1 MAINYAKQFRTRRTA
16 TPQTQP
22 IPGSNQVK
30 NNAGGF
36 AWQITPWERMER
48 FLVLGAEGGTYY
60 VGEQNLVK
68 QNHDSVLAC
77 LKEDGSRVVR
87 TIVEV
92 STAGRAYKND
102 PAIFALALACAHGNQ
117 DAKQAAYAA
126 VPKVCRIGT
135 HLFHFAEYVGALR
148 GWGRG
153 LRNAVGRWYTQREAD
168 KLAYQM
174 VKYQSRDKWSHGDL
188 LRLAHPTPPAQ
199 GHDALFRWAVGGV
212 EALNGSLRQV
222 KRRVG
227 GKTQTQAYAELS
239 TKNLPAIVNAFEE
252 AKTADE
258 KRTIVLILER
268 NLPRECVRTEM
279 LNSVKVWDAL
289 LQNMPMTAMIR
300 NLGKMSQVGLLK
312 PLSAASKLVCERL
325 VDVER
330 IRKARIHPLQV
341 LIALKT
347 YAQGHGFKGSLKW
360 DPVQQ
365 IADTMDDTFYA
376 SFGNVTPIGKPV
388 LLGLDVSGSMTCG
401 SIAGTMLTPA
411 EAVAALALVTARV
424 EKEHF
429 IMAFDHGI
437 QDLRISPKM
446 RLDAVLRK
454 VSNVN
459 GGGTNCALPMIY
471 AAQERLNVGG
481 FVVLTDNET
490 WAGSAHPS
498 EALRQYRSQ
507 FVEDAREVV
516 VGMTATDVSIADPN
530 DKFALD
536 VVGFDGNCPSLISDF
551 IRGEAKASTAEED

>member
-1 MAINYAKQFRTRRTA
+1 MAINYAKQFRTRRTV
-16 TPQTQP
+16 TPQAQP
-22 IPGSNQVK
+22 IPGSNQVQ

-36 AWQITPWERMER
+36 AWQITPWERLER
-48 FLVLGAEGGTYY
+48 FLILGAEGGTYY
-60 VGEQNLVK
+60 VGEQKLVQ

-87 TIVEV
+87 TTVEV
-92 STAGRAYKND
+92 SIAGRAYKND
-102 PAIFALALACAHGNQ
+102 PAIFVLALAAAHGNQ
-117 DAKQAAYAA
+117 ETKQAAFAA
-126 VPKVCRIGT
+126 MPEVCRTGT
-135 HLFHFAEYVGALR
+135 HLFHFTEFVGALR

-153 LRNAVGRWYTQREAD
+153 LRNAVGRWYALREPE
-168 KLAYQM
+168 KLAYQL
-174 VKYQSRDKWSHGDL
+174 VKYQGRDGWTHGDL
-188 LRLAHPTPPAQ
+188 LRLSHAKPVSA
-199 GHDALFRWAVGGV
+199 GHDALFAWTLGGMSAFETASRIV
-212 EALNGSLRQV
+212 
-222 KRRVG
+222 RRKVG
-227 GKTQTQAYAELS
+227 GKILDTAYNVA
-239 TKNLPAIVNAFEE
+239 TKGDLPAIVAAFEE

-258 KRTIVLILER
+258 KRTVQLILKHG
-268 NLPRECVRTEM
+268 LPRECVRTEM

-325 VDVER
+325 ADVEC
-330 IRKARIHPLQV
+330 IRKARVHPLQV

-365 IADTMDDTFYA
+365 VADTMDDTFYA

-401 SIAGTMLTPA
+401 QIGGTFITPA

-424 EKEHF
+424 EKEHL

-437 QDLRISPKM
+437 RDLGISPKM
-446 RLDAVLRK
+446 RLDDVLRK
-454 VSNVN
+454 VSNIN
-459 GGGTNCALPMIY
+459 GGGTDCSLPMLY
-471 AAQERLNVGG
+471 AAQHRLNVGG
-481 FVVLTDNET
+481 FVVLTDSET
-490 WAGSAHPS
+490 WAGAVHPA

-507 FVEDAREVV
+507 FVQDAREVV
-516 VGMTATDVSIADPN
+516 VGMTAAQVSIADPN

-536 VVGFDGNCPSLISDF
+536 VVGFDGNCPNLISDF